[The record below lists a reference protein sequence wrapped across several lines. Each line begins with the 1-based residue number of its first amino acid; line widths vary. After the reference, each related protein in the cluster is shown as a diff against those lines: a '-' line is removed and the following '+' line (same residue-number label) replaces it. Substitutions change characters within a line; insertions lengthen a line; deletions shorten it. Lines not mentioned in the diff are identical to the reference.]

1 MNKNNEHTD
10 DLLNHIDDLKKNEKF
25 GDYKDQLDDLSKQL
39 KEIVAWLIIM
49 ITYFKLYFFLLYSI
63 PLKVFPGA
71 GELVGIL
78 GLYKAMFNSFNF
90 LWTPSL

>member
-63 PLKVFPGA
+63 PLKVFWKA
-71 GELVGIL
+71 WFL
-78 GLYKAMFNSFNF
+78 GLES
-90 LWTPSL
+90 

>member
-39 KEIVAWLIIM
+39 KEIVA
-49 ITYFKLYFFLLYSI
+49 
-63 PLKVFPGA
+63 
-71 GELVGIL
+71 
-78 GLYKAMFNSFNF
+78 
-90 LWTPSL
+90 